1 MSEEYIEEKTLD
13 NMAKGISFDVFE
25 ELAQKMK
32 LKSAKL
38 KLKKVRE
45 QDFFAIF
52 QMVGIL

>member
-1 MSEEYIEEKTLD
+1 MSEEYIEEKALD

-32 LKSAKL
+32 TQICKIKI
-38 KLKKVRE
+38 KKVRE

>member
-1 MSEEYIEEKTLD
+1 
-13 NMAKGISFDVFE
+13 MAKGISFDVFE

-32 LKSAKL
+32 TQICKIKI
-38 KLKKVRE
+38 KKVRE